1 MSLKTNVEEKE
12 IRTSFWEAKEWE
24 KKKMLPPL
32 PQVVAGSV
40 VGVAGV
46 RVGTGQR
53 AGTCQHIG

>member
-1 MSLKTNVEEKE
+1 MSLKTNAEEKE

-46 RVGTGQR
+46 RLRTG
-53 AGTCQHIG
+53 